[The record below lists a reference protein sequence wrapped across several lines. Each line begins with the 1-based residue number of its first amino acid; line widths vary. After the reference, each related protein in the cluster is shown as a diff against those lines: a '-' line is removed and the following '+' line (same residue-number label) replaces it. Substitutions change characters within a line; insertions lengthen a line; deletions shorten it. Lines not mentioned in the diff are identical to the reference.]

1 MQALWSACRVQR
13 PYSAVTPRKWIPGVR
28 RHKRASPHRRILVAS
43 PFATYC
49 LVSTIVPAMVM
60 LVGVGVKVSV
70 FPETQYEY
78 VAVRV
83 CELLVVSVSTPPEV
97 VYGSLVEAT
106 EAISPS
112 QPD

>member
-1 MQALWSACRVQR
+1 M
-13 PYSAVTPRKWIPGVR
+13 
-28 RHKRASPHRRILVAS
+28 
-43 PFATYC
+43 TYC
-49 LVSTIVPAMVM
+49 FVSTIVPARVM

-83 CELLVVSVSTPPEV
+83 CELLVVSVSTLLEA
-97 VYGSLVEAT
+97 VYW
-106 EAISPS
+106 SPLPVNAAPDTTPN